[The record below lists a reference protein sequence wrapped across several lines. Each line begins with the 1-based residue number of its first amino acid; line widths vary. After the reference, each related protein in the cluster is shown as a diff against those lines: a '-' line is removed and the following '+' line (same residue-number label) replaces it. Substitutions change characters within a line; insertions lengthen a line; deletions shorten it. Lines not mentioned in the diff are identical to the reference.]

1 MRIKENHSE
10 TCSLARARYI
20 KNENLVLSKLN
31 QDQHGVLNI
40 RFIAR
45 FGVVHMD
52 NDIIVYTAQV
62 GFESVSEF
70 M

>member
-1 MRIKENHSE
+1 M
-10 TCSLARARYI
+10 
-20 KNENLVLSKLN
+20 LSKLN